1 MINLREIIRRF
12 LKYLILVLILG
23 FSVQNIPSQRP
34 NISET
39 FYIVVIA
46 GMTFCI
52 LDIVTPSIQIT
63 VNKEEDDQQ

>member
-1 MINLREIIRRF
+1 MINIREIIRRF

-23 FSVQNIPSQRP
+23 FSVQNIPTQKPSLT
-34 NISET
+34 ET
-39 FYIVVIA
+39 LYIVIIA

-63 VNKEEDDQQ
+63 VNKDESE